1 MAQGYNGISFP
12 FRIGV
17 KGGVVMTTTSRDNI
31 SHIKESMQQ
40 IILTR
45 QNERCMEQQIYS
57 SVDTHIFDPNDVST
71 RSLIAFEVEEAI
83 KKNEPR
89 VEVLSV
95 STYEE
100 DNIIWATVT
109 FKVLSYDVV
118 QEVDLKVG
126 DVIVQSGE

>member
-1 MAQGYNGISFP
+1 MAQGYKGISFP

-95 STYEE
+95 STYEK

-126 DVIVQSGE
+126 DVNVQSGE

>member
-1 MAQGYNGISFP
+1 MAQGYKGISFP

-126 DVIVQSGE
+126 DVNVQSGE